1 MWQGYS
7 LYLMEA
13 TLFALERA
21 LEMAVKSLG
30 NKCEIHAKY
39 SRNNSLECMRGS
51 SEYRFFKWK
60 CTLWEGV

>member
-1 MWQGYS
+1 
-7 LYLMEA
+7 MEA

-39 SRNNSLECMRGS
+39 SRNNSLECMRGMGYGFYFLLAQS
-51 SEYRFFKWK
+51 
-60 CTLWEGV
+60 